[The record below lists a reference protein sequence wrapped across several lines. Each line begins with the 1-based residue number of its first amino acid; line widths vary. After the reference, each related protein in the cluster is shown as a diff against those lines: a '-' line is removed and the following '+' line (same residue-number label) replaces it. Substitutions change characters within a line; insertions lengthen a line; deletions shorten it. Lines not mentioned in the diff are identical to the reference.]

1 MAKFLGSF
9 HNRADFISAVETR
22 ALESGC
28 SGYLMSVIGANTYG
42 DLVSG
47 ADIGT
52 SAADSVLES
61 LDAYAIISDIYTN
74 KNIIL

>member
-9 HNRADFISAVETR
+9 QNRDYFISAVETR
-22 ALESGC
+22 ALERGG
-28 SGYLMSVIGANTYG
+28 SGYLRSAIGANAYD

-52 SAADSVLES
+52 SAAESVLES

-74 KNIIL
+74 KSIIL